1 MKRLALATALCG
13 LAVSACATTG
23 SPTCREADA
32 AERMAFGQIVA
43 GHAGGLADSLPP
55 ESAALAERLRG
66 QDPALRHQIFG
77 QRMGDYSVRTVL
89 MQPPL
94 CVMEQP
100 VSATERISYVF
111 PDGRFQALNPEGVT
125 EARLGM
131 PARDHVRCHFR
142 LIDGHWRLTDACS
155 STFQPAAPVS

>member
-1 MKRLALATALCG
+1 MKRLALVTAFAG
-13 LAVSACATTG
+13 LAVSACATT

-43 GHAGGLADSLPP
+43 GHAGGLADALPP
-55 ESAALAERLRG
+55 ESAALAGRLRG
-66 QDPALRHQIFG
+66 EDPALRHQIFG

-94 CVMEQP
+94 CVYEQP
-100 VSATERISYVF
+100 VSATERISYAF
-111 PDGRFQALNPEGVT
+111 PEGRFQTLNPEGT
-125 EARLGM
+125 ETANLGM

-142 LIDGHWRLTDACS
+142 QIDGYWRLTDACT
-155 STFQPAAPVS
+155 STFQTPAPVS

>member
-1 MKRLALATALCG
+1 MKRLALAATISG
-13 LAVSACATTG
+13 LAISACATT

-66 QDPALRHQIFG
+66 EDPALRHQIFG

-94 CVMEQP
+94 CVYEQS
-100 VSATERISYVF
+100 VSPTERISYVF
-111 PDGRFQALNPEGVT
+111 PNGRFQTLNPEGVT
-125 EARLGM
+125 EARLGS
-131 PARDHVRCHFR
+131 PARDHARCHFR
-142 LIDGHWRLTDACS
+142 LIDGQWRLTDACT
-155 STFQPAAPVS
+155 STFQTPVPVG